1 MRIVP
6 MTTAP
11 EMTKTDSCCSVPGRV
26 VMKMDGSGRTNA
38 AEYAGQAGQSQST
51 RGTRRPRPRY
61 TPGAPWPQPWTAPG
75 APTVSYAAPVL

>member
-1 MRIVP
+1 MRTRPRGHVKSLQAANRPFGRRFSNPDRRPIMRIVP

-38 AEYAGQAGQSQST
+38 AEYA
-51 RGTRRPRPRY
+51 R
-61 TPGAPWPQPWTAPG
+61 
-75 APTVSYAAPVL
+75 